1 MARCAGCAAPKT
13 ARRLAKNCSSKRDC
27 KPNQARELQQLPLA
41 QLMAANFALGKQPA
55 QAGVPSGFAPVFDN
69 RVVTRHPFDP
79 IANPLNAD
87 VPLIIGTTRTENT
100 VFMMGDA
107 EAFRLDIAGLKSPHA
122 RADWRAGR
130 RCGGEPVYRPDAA
143 QLAFGAVL

>member
-1 MARCAGCAAPKT
+1 M
-13 ARRLAKNCSSKRDC
+13 
-27 KPNQARELQQLPLA
+27 
-41 QLMAANFALGKQPA
+41 
-55 QAGVPSGFAPVFDN
+55 FDN

-107 EAFRLDIAGLKSPHA
+107 EAFRLDLGGLGSGCA
-122 RADWRAGR
+122 RWWASAPVAR
-130 RCGGEPVYRPDAA
+130 RWTCTRD
-143 QLAFGAVL
+143 